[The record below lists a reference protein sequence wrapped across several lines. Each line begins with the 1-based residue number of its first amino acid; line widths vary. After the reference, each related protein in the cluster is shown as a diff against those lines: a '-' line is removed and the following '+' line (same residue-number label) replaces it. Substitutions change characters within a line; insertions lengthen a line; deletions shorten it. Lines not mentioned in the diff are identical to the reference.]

1 MRFPRILCI
10 VRGNESDQ
18 HAVETAVRLLTA
30 RRRRLNLVYVIN
42 VPRTSAIDA
51 HLPDEIERAENAL
64 ANAEGFAGIN
74 PEDVSTVILQGRSLG
89 PIILREIFDRRI
101 SAVVTAI
108 DPIHNLGEYDIGN
121 DTLYLLEKSP
131 SAIFLLRTPTEDWID
146 ETDFGSDAAL
156 DGSAAR
162 LG

>member
-10 VRGNESDQ
+10 VHGNESDQ